1 MAPPPASGRGEPPT
15 PAQAALRSLCPRCGS
30 RTLFEGVGAFAPRCR
45 ACGLDFSSFNV
56 GDGPAAFL
64 TLLVG
69 TLITALAIGFELAV
83 EPPFWVHIL
92 LWFPLTIAA
101 VIFSLRFAKA
111 MLLAL
116 EFRNGAREGRIE
128 EVE

>member
-1 MAPPPASGRGEPPT
+1 MNAQATPT
-15 PAQAALRSLCPRCGS
+15 ALQAALRSLCPRCGS
-30 RTLFEGVGAFAPRCR
+30 PGLFEGVGAFAARCR
-45 ACGLDFSSFNV
+45 ACGLDFTRFNV

-64 TLLVG
+64 TLLIG
-69 TLITALAIGFELAV
+69 ALITVLAILFELTV
-83 EPPFWVHIL
+83 EPPLWVHVL

-116 EFRNGAREGRIE
+116 EFKNSASEGRIE
-128 EVE
+128 EAE